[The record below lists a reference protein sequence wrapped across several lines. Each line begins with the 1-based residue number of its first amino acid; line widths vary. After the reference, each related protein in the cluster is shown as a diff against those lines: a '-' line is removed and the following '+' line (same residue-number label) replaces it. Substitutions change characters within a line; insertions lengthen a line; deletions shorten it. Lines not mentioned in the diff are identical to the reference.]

1 MGKSV
6 VLVAGGAGVRM
17 GSDLPK
23 QFLSLCGKPVFIHS
37 INAFLKAFEEINI
50 VLVLPS
56 KYIDYAQKL
65 ILDHKISAKSIQFVS
80 GGNTRFESVKNGLE
94 VVPDDH
100 VVFVHDAV
108 RCLISVDLIRSCD
121 ETCLK
126 YGSAIPVLP
135 LRDSIREILS
145 DGTSRSL
152 DRSLFR
158 IIQTPQTFIAKYI
171 KAAYGKPYQESFTDE
186 ATVAE
191 SSGLK
196 VYLIEG
202 EQSNIKLTYSEDID
216 YANWKL
222 SAS

>member
-17 GSDLPK
+17 GIDLPK
-23 QFLSLCGKPVFIHS
+23 QFLSICGKPVFIHS

-65 ILDHKISAKSIQFVS
+65 ISDHDISAKSIQIVP
-80 GGNTRFESVKNGLE
+80 GGNTRFESVKNGLQ

-108 RCLISVDLIRSCD
+108 RCLVSVDMIRRCD
-121 ETCLK
+121 EACLK
-126 YGSAIPVLP
+126 NGSAIPVLP
-135 LRDSIREILS
+135 LRDSIREIIS
-145 DGTSRSL
+145 DGTSRPL

-158 IIQTPQTFIAKYI
+158 IIQTPQTFIAKHI
-171 KAAYGKPYQESFTDE
+171 KAAYSKPYQESFTDE